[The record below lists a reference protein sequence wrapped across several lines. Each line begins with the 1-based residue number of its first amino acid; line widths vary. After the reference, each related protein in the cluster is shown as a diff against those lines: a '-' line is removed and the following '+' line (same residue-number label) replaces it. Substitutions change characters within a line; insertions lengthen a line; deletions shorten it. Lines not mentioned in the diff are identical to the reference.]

1 MDVGNHR
8 VRGAYDSTRT
18 GSSHLERARKRYWDD
33 DGHRTEQD
41 RIADRVWDVLDK
53 YNTIE
58 EDEHGF
64 TTLAGVAILNT
75 IQGARTT
82 RKVLETLTATQGAQ
96 PSTGMK

>member
-1 MDVGNHR
+1 MDVGHR
-8 VRGAYDSTRT
+8 LVRSADDSTRT
-18 GSSHLERARKRYWDD
+18 GSSQLGRARKRYWDD

-75 IQGARTT
+75 IQGA
-82 RKVLETLTATQGAQ
+82 Q
-96 PSTGMK
+96 PSTGME

>member
-1 MDVGNHR
+1 
-8 VRGAYDSTRT
+8 
-18 GSSHLERARKRYWDD
+18 
-33 DGHRTEQD
+33 
-41 RIADRVWDVLDK
+41 VWDVLDK

-82 RKVLETLTATQGAQ
+82 RKGLETLTVIQGAQ
-96 PSTGMK
+96 PSTGME